1 MLFKYRKRIFF
12 LKKTKFNF
20 KAAVELKKKKMR
32 ILLVLVLIELN
43 HAARIKNQDS
53 NDPLTEW
60 NKFKTEN
67 SN

>member
-1 MLFKYRKRIFF
+1 
-12 LKKTKFNF
+12 
-20 KAAVELKKKKMR
+20 MR